1 MVTLVDP
8 IAHIPE
14 ASTSS
19 NGGKPYV
26 LFTYADN
33 ISLPFCRPDPDK
45 ASGFVRVKREQL
57 ERNLKKPSPR
67 KKHET
72 PYGLPLKK
80 MAALRTYCD
89 GHAVLPL
96 QRSRKAWADRNKVA
110 VGSVSKACSA
120 IMRWKPDRHTSR
132 EPWELPL
139 ETIGDDDDDDDDDDD
154 VDAVVKKELTT
165 VKKEVIDIGDETL
178 MDIDQNGLAT
188 TSKRESSEAAGIEE
202 DTPMAGSSTQNAIPI
217 QSEPPSKPNPFAH
230 LMPNIV
236 PDPMKSPAYH
246 ANVLKFSA
254 PSTFEES
261 TDHEMMNYL
270 LCTDFFELVKGPYG
284 IMLGD
289 MVDWGSFEAKLVIRK
304 CPFDPIFAW
313 RALKRFYFF
322 F

>member
-8 IAHIPE
+8 VAPAPE
-14 ASTSS
+14 ASTSRS
-19 NGGKPYV
+19 RGDNPYV
-26 LFTYADN
+26 PFLYN
-33 ISLPFCRPDPDK
+33 NNSSLPFYRPDADK
-45 ASGFVRVKREQL
+45 ASGSVKVKREQL
-57 ERNLKKPSPR
+57 EKNLKKPPLR
-67 KKHET
+67 KKNET
-72 PYGLPLKK
+72 PYGLPLNK

-96 QRSRKAWADRNKVA
+96 QKSRKAWADRNKVA

-139 ETIGDDDDDDDDDDD
+139 ETIPDDD
-154 VDAVVKKELTT
+154 VVVKKEPIK
-165 VKKEVIDIGDETL
+165 VKKEVIGDENL
-178 MDIDQNGLAT
+178 MDVDASAIAS
-188 TSKRESSEAAGIEE
+188 TSSKQESSETADMQEG
-202 DTPMAGSSTQNAIPI
+202 PMAGSSTRNPIPI
-217 QSEPPSKPNPFAH
+217 PSESSPKPNPFAH
-230 LMPNIV
+230 LMPNV
-236 PDPMKSPAYH
+236 LPDPMKSPAYH

-254 PSTFEES
+254 PTTFEES

-284 IMLGD
+284 IILGD
-289 MVDWGSFEAKLVIRK
+289 MVDWGNFEAKLVIRN

>member
-1 MVTLVDP
+1 
-8 IAHIPE
+8 
-14 ASTSS
+14 
-19 NGGKPYV
+19 
-26 LFTYADN
+26 
-33 ISLPFCRPDPDK
+33 
-45 ASGFVRVKREQL
+45 VKREQL
-57 ERNLKKPSPR
+57 EKNLKKSPPR
-67 KKHET
+67 KKNDT
-72 PYGLPLKK
+72 PYGLPLNK

-96 QRSRKAWADRNKVA
+96 QKSRKAWADRNKVA

-139 ETIGDDDDDDDDDDD
+139 ETIPDDD
-154 VDAVVKKELTT
+154 VVVKKEPIK
-165 VKKEVIDIGDETL
+165 VKKEVIDVGDENV
-178 MDIDQNGLAT
+178 MDVDASAIAS
-188 TSKRESSEAAGIEE
+188 TSSKQESSKAADMQEG
-202 DTPMAGSSTQNAIPI
+202 PVAGTSTRNAIPI
-217 QSEPPSKPNPFAH
+217 PSEPSPKPNPFAH
-230 LMPNIV
+230 LMPI

-254 PSTFEES
+254 PTTFEES

-284 IMLGD
+284 IILGD
-289 MVDWGSFEAKLVIRK
+289 MVDWGNFEAKLVIRN